1 MLSLSSR
8 SCIRLN
14 YYSLCNFDWCIMPSW
29 RYWKEFINVH
39 KLQTMVR
46 WLRICKFYQIDT
58 IFTVIDFLSL
68 AVSLFGSP
76 SVTSYELRQWL
87 EAWQVATE
95 LTIVEVEPVIT
106 ELEFWPKRLGLF
118 FFFGIYIYIYIYIY
132 INPIMDHKG
141 LVPFEHT
148 TFELGNIMDH
158 KNSLL
163 LSHLQR
169 RCFIIY
175 HAIA

>member
-58 IFTVIDFLSL
+58 IFTVIDSLSCGVFVWSTVCYGLRVTTMAGGMASGNRVDNCGSWTGDHGIGVL
-68 AVSLFGSP
+68 AVKVGLLVVVVVVVFVCVCVCIKTYNGS
-76 SVTSYELRQWL
+76 
-87 EAWQVATE
+87 
-95 LTIVEVEPVIT
+95 
-106 ELEFWPKRLGLF
+106 
-118 FFFGIYIYIYIYIY
+118 
-132 INPIMDHKG
+132 
-141 LVPFEHT
+141 
-148 TFELGNIMDH
+148 
-158 KNSLL
+158 
-163 LSHLQR
+163 
-169 RCFIIY
+169 
-175 HAIA
+175 